1 MSLKMQICDTFFEM
15 WFYLTVRGTYL
26 TSIITEHMAWKPL
39 LVKVRTQH
47 CETVKKSN
55 VTFKHQT
62 QYNYK
67 DQKLHRRD
75 KATMFLQHV
84 KYQDLLTGYVRVI
97 KGIIHQ
103 KM

>member
-1 MSLKMQICDTFFEM
+1 MQICDTFFGM

-39 LVKVRTQH
+39 LVKSWNTTLRDSQ
-47 CETVKKSN
+47 KSN

-67 DQKLHRRD
+67 GPKTSQKR
-75 KATMFLQHV
+75 
-84 KYQDLLTGYVRVI
+84 
-97 KGIIHQ
+97 
-103 KM
+103 

>member
-1 MSLKMQICDTFFEM
+1 MVLFNSAWYIPYQHHNRTHGMEATIGQKL
-15 WFYLTVRGTYL
+15 
-26 TSIITEHMAWKPL
+26 EHNIA
-39 LVKVRTQH
+39 RQS
-47 CETVKKSN
+47 KSN

-84 KYQDLLTGYVRVI
+84 KYQDLLIGCVRDLG
-97 KGIIHQ
+97 K
-103 KM
+103 KMCVGEEGEYLNLTI